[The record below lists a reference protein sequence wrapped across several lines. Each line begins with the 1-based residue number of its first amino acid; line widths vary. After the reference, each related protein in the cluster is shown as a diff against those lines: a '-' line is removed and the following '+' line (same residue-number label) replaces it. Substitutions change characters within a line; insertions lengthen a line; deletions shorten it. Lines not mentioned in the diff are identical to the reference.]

1 MNIYA
6 KTLTASDWSR
16 DPDDDAGIEKGI
28 ALCLSGGGYRAM
40 VFHLGALWR
49 LNEAGLL
56 RKLNRIS
63 SVSGGSITSAT
74 LALHWAK
81 LDFDDQGVAQDLG
94 RVVDAVRGLAG
105 VTIDIGA
112 VLRGLFLPGSAG
124 DNIAKAYDTHL
135 FDGAS
140 LQDLPQEVKGVS
152 PRFVINASNVQSG
165 VLWRFSP
172 KYMADYRVGMLE
184 RPDIKISKAV
194 AASSAFP
201 PFLSPMRLHLDQPMQ
216 LKEGNDLNRKPFTTE
231 PVLTDGGV
239 YDNLGLETAFDRY
252 RTLLVSDGGKA
263 LTADA
268 RPFRNWLLHTVRVL
282 LMIDNQVGALRRR
295 HLIEAFLRKRKHDGT
310 YWGIGSEFDSCG
322 LEEDPLDCAKRD
334 PTPLA
339 KTSTRLAA
347 LDHVLQEKL
356 INWGYAITDAALR
369 KWFDKKL
376 QKQYGVTIDLPKG
389 FPYKRGY

>member
-1 MNIYA
+1 MSIYETA
-6 KTLTASDWSR
+6 LTASDWSR
-16 DPDDDAGIEKGI
+16 DPDDDTDIEKGI

-56 RKLNRIS
+56 QKLNRIS

-74 LALHWAK
+74 LALHWGK
-81 LDFDDQGVAQDLG
+81 LDFDDKGIAQNFG
-94 RVVDAVRGLAG
+94 RVVDAVRSLAD

-112 VLRGLFLPGSAG
+112 VVRGLFLPGSAG
-124 DNIAKAYDTHL
+124 DNIAKAYDQHL
-135 FDGAS
+135 FGGAS
-140 LQDLPQEVKGVS
+140 LQDLPQEVEGVS

-172 KYMADYRVGMLE
+172 KYMADYRVGMLDL
-184 RPDIKISKAV
+184 PDIKVSKAV

-201 PFLSPMRLHLDQPMQ
+201 PFLSPMRFHLDQPMQ
-216 LKEGNDLNRKPFTTE
+216 PRKGNDLHRKPFTTE

-263 LTADA
+263 LKPEA
-268 RPFRNWLLHTVRVL
+268 RPFRNWLLHAIRVL
-282 LMIDNQVGALRRR
+282 FMINNQVGSLRRR

-310 YWGIGSEFDSCG
+310 YWGIDTVFEHYD
-322 LEEDPLDCAKRD
+322 LEEDPLGCAKRD

-347 LDHVLQEKL
+347 MDDVLQEKL

-369 KWFDKKL
+369 RWFDKKL
-376 QKQYGVTIDLPKG
+376 QKQYDVTIALPKG